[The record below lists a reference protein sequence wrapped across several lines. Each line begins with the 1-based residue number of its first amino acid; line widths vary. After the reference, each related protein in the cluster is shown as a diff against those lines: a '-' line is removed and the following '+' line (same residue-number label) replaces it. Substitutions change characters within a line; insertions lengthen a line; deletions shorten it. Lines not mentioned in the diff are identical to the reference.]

1 MEINEIEAE
10 KTIEKITEKINET
23 KSYFFEKIDKPL
35 ARFTKAGERE
45 LKQIKLEMKVE
56 TLQFISQKYKKS

>member
-45 LKQIKLEMKVE
+45 LKQIKLEMKE
-56 TLQFISQKYKKS
+56 EK